1 MCCPCFNS
9 SLTALH
15 CSLNAYNI
23 ENFDCSCKGH
33 MPSTILLLSKM
44 ATIMTV
50 FEKIFMDGFW
60 EVLHCEQI
68 GNAKPVQ
75 TNQGM
80 SMFKV
85 AFSLMSNM
93 NQSACSTLDWVLNIQ
108 SELTKYCVSIIGY
121 PINKKI
127 IPMSTCPIVCCLS
140 QKWRKW
146 RIKQI
151 DEDIKYCHP
160 RWPEEKLF
168 LENEKELLD
177 QFKSN
182 YFQDFWFVVL
192 I

>member
-1 MCCPCFNS
+1 MYGWFLRGVTLRTNC
-9 SLTALH
+9 
-15 CSLNAYNI
+15 
-23 ENFDCSCKGH
+23 
-33 MPSTILLLSKM
+33 
-44 ATIMTV
+44 
-50 FEKIFMDGFW
+50 
-60 EVLHCEQI
+60 
-68 GNAKPVQ
+68 GNAKPAQ

-85 AFSLMSNM
+85 ALSLMSNM

-168 LENEKELLD
+168 LENEKEQLD

-182 YFQDFWFVVL
+182 YFQDFWFVSTMLWSVNASMYFKTRCTFVIWKSSIPIKWIFTKL
-192 I
+192 